1 MSSLSPLRACTALA
15 VAAGIGFASAAPAQA
30 AQPVSLVIVDVHA
43 VALGYRASQLIG
55 QAVYNDHNQ
64 QIGKLDDLIVG
75 RDRVLFAI
83 VGVGGFLGLGQHL
96 IAVPYTSLRMTPN
109 RIVLPGGTKQ
119 ALLKLPEFHY
129 LH

>member
-1 MSSLSPLRACTALA
+1 MTRLQPLRAAAALA
-15 VAAGIGFASAAPAQA
+15 VATGLGFAAVAPAHA

-43 VALGYRASQLIG
+43 VALGYRASQLMG

-64 QIGKLDDLIVG
+64 QIGKVDDLIVG
-75 RDRVLFAI
+75 RDKVLFAI
-83 VGVGGFLGLGQHL
+83 VGVGGFLGMGRHL
-96 IAVPYTSLRMTPN
+96 IATPYASLQISPN
-109 RIVLPGGTKQ
+109 RIVLPAATKQ